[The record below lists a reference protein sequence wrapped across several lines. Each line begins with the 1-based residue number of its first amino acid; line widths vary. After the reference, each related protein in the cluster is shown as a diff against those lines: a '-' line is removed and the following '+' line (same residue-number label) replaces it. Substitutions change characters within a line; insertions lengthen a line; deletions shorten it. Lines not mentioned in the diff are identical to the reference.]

1 MDWTLHRLNR
11 SRDLKLE
18 WLKGLLTQDSRRDG
32 SRMDVMLDKLNRF
45 RDSELDWTLGWLNR
59 SRGLTSEWLKVLPT
73 KDSRLD
79 WWDRL
84 LRLVMTLDWKNRGSG
99 GLFEERVQFR

>member
-1 MDWTLHRLNR
+1 MLQGLNR
-11 SRDLKLE
+11 SRDLRLV
-18 WLKGLLTQDSRRDG
+18 WLRGLLTQDSRRDG
-32 SRMDVMLDKLNRF
+32 SRMDVTLDRLNRF

-79 WWDRL
+79 WWNRL

-99 GLFEERVQFR
+99 GLFNERVRFR